1 MSAVGRI
8 DVPKASDLLA
18 ERIREQILSGTFVE
32 GQLLPTER
40 ELSQQT
46 GLGRSSIRE
55 ALRILENQR
64 LIATRVGRNGG
75 SLVRRPDRSS
85 VESSLALFIRG
96 QQLRLASLLETR
108 EAIEPVAAR
117 LAAVHRNDHDLDL
130 LIVQGAQL
138 ESVIDDSAAF
148 LAANVQWHL
157 AVVGASHNELLIT
170 FMNAIARAVHAG
182 TEIDKFDAPQVRRAT
197 MEIHQRIFAAIRDG
211 DPDAAE
217 RRMRRHVRAM
227 IETAGVPLTSSP
239 LPEIKVVARRKK
251 GRKR

>member
-1 MSAVGRI
+1 MNSLGRI

-18 ERIREQILSGTFVE
+18 ERIREQILSGVFVE

-55 ALRILENQR
+55 ALRILENQS

-108 EAIEPVAAR
+108 EAIEPDAAR
-117 LAAVHRNDHDLDL
+117 LAAIHRNDHDLEL
-130 LIVQGAQL
+130 LNLQGAQL
-138 ESVIDDSAAF
+138 DTAINDSEAF

-182 TEIDKFDAPQVRRAT
+182 TELDKFDSPQVRQAT
-197 MEIHQRIFAAIRDG
+197 LQIHQRIFAAIRDK

-217 RRMRRHVRAM
+217 RRMRRHVHAM
-227 IETAGVPLTSSP
+227 IETASAPLKSSASRPIQVVPN
-239 LPEIKVVARRKK
+239 RKR